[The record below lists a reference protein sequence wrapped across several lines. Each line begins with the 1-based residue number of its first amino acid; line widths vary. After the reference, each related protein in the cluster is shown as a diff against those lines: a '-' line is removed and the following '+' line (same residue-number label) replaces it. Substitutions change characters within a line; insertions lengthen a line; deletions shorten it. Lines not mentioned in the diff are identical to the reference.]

1 MMRTPDGHSKVELTA
16 YHAPTAVGAEAQ
28 PPAPNTL
35 GLHRIMFAVDDIDD
49 TISRLREHGGEL
61 LGEVAEFE
69 SIFRLC
75 YIRGPEGIVVALAER
90 ID

>member
-1 MMRTPDGHSKVELTA
+1 
-16 YHAPTAVGAEAQ
+16 
-28 PPAPNTL
+28 
-35 GLHRIMFAVDDIDD
+35 MFAVDDIDD

-75 YIRGPEGIVVALAER
+75 CIRGPEGIVVALAER
-90 ID
+90 FD

>member
-1 MMRTPDGHSKVELTA
+1 MRTPDGHSKVELTA
-16 YHAPTAVGAEAQ
+16 DHAPTAVRAEAR

-35 GLHRIMFAVDDIDD
+35 GLHRIMFAVDNIDD

-75 YIRGPEGIVVALAER
+75 CIRGPEGIVVALAER